1 MHRARKLRCL
11 TGTLIYLCIAIATG
25 SCIAVA
31 GRHGIQVN
39 ADSFAGITLAQST
52 NTIGGI
58 GSAKFARIPSFLP
71 DLLFIGLIPR
81 EVSVLDI
88 YRIYAIGIGTLFL
101 ASGAEFIYISTNKAL
116 SRINCLG
123 LAAFTALVL
132 ARYSPFYRQSL
143 GILLSPVHHGGNI
156 LMTIVSG
163 LLYLRLQ
170 SEKSNKPKTLTGC
183 IFVMTL
189 ITGILSNR
197 IFLFTG
203 LAPLALTALICAMGE
218 ARPRGWCLTALKEN
232 QRKALLFVLLMA
244 LSLFLTHLVYGYLN
258 IQCSPDVELNPE
270 WTIASSLDFMWRH
283 PSLYGAYLS
292 SFLLVYPNSR
302 RKIAMFLESIIQR
315 GSLISQDLLL
325 AGMTFLSLASASWGS
340 YLLFLGEQDIFQPRY
355 IISGILLL
363 PFILLLAISPLIITV
378 EPTRL
383 RAFALP
389 FTAFL
394 GIAILSNL
402 NGIFSSRQIVFSDA
416 STSEWIGKHR
426 EPSQQLRN
434 EKADIIFAPFWDVEV
449 GIYLDRHVTIL
460 PVGEN
465 GLPDMWAHGRSLFTK
480 AITKMETNK
489 NPIFYYSSSSSLPSG
504 LITAWGIPDEA
515 KKTKDDAT
523 GQEYLILKY
532 TEETKRRKILS
543 GLSQKLRT
551 YSQNCNRQSA
561 LFMER

>member
-1 MHRARKLRCL
+1 MHRAQKLRCL
-11 TGTLIYLCIAIATG
+11 TDALIYLCIAIAIG

-39 ADSFAGITLAQST
+39 ADSFAGITLAQSIHT
-52 NTIGGI
+52 VGGI

-71 DLLFIGLIPR
+71 DLLLLGFIPR
-81 EVSVLDI
+81 EFSVLDV

-101 ASGAEFIYISTNKAL
+101 ASGAEFIYISTSKAL

-123 LAAFTALVL
+123 LAAFTALVF

-163 LLYLRLQ
+163 LLYFRLQ
-170 SEKSNKPKTLTGC
+170 SEKSNTSKALTGY
-183 IFVMTL
+183 IFVVAL
-189 ITGILSNR
+189 ISGILSNR

-203 LAPLALTALICAMGE
+203 LAPLALTALISAKGGGM
-218 ARPRGWCLTALKEN
+218 PRGWCLTALKDN
-232 QRKALLFVLLMA
+232 QHKALLFALLVA

-270 WTIASSLDFMWRH
+270 WTIASSLEFMWKH

-302 RKIAMFLESIIQR
+302 RKIAIFLGSIMQR

-325 AGMTFLSLASASWGS
+325 AGMTFLSLASASWGG
-340 YLLFLGEQDIFQPRY
+340 YLFILGEQEIFQPRY

-363 PFILLLAISPLIITV
+363 PFLLLLAISPMIITV
-378 EPTRL
+378 VPTRL
-383 RAFALP
+383 RAFSLP

-394 GIAILSNL
+394 GIAIISNL
-402 NGIFSSRQIVFSDA
+402 NGMFSRRQLVFSDD

-434 EKADIIFAPFWDVEV
+434 EKAGIIFAPFWDVEV
-449 GIYLDRHVTIL
+449 GIYLDRHVTVL
-460 PVGEN
+460 PVGGD
-465 GLPDMWAHGRSLFTK
+465 GLPDIWAHGRSLFTK
-480 AITKMETNK
+480 AIKKMETNK

-504 LITAWGIPDEA
+504 LIKAWGIPDEA

-532 TEETKRRKILS
+532 TEENKRRRILS
-543 GLSQKLRT
+543 GLSHKLRT

>member
-1 MHRARKLRCL
+1 M
-11 TGTLIYLCIAIATG
+11 ATG
-25 SCIAVA
+25 CCIAVA

-39 ADSFAGITLAQST
+39 ADSFAGITLAQSIST
-52 NTIGGI
+52 VGGI
-58 GSAKFARIPSFLP
+58 GSAEFARIPSFLP
-71 DLLFIGLIPR
+71 DLLFIGFIPR

-88 YRIYAIGIGTLFL
+88 YRMYAIGMGTVFL
-101 ASGAEFIYISTNKAL
+101 ASGAEFIYISTDKAL
-116 SRINCLG
+116 GRINCLG
-123 LAAFTALVL
+123 LAAFTALL
-132 ARYSPFYRQSL
+132 FARYSPFYRQSL

-156 LMTIVSG
+156 LMTTLSG

-170 SEKSNKPKTLTGC
+170 SAESNKSKSLIGF
-183 IFVMTL
+183 IFTVTV
-189 ITGILSNR
+189 IAGISSNR
-197 IFLFTG
+197 LFLFTS
-203 LAPLALTALICAMGE
+203 LIPLALTALICAKDVDG
-218 ARPRGWCLTALKEN
+218 RNGWGITTLKEN
-232 QRKALLFVLLMA
+232 RHKVLLFVLLA
-244 LSLFLTHLVYGYLN
+244 TLSLFATHLVYVYLE
-258 IQCSPDVELNPE
+258 IQCSPDVDLNPV
-270 WTIASSLDFMWRH
+270 WTIASSLNFMWKH

-302 RKIAMFLESIIQR
+302 RRIAIFLEWIAQR

-325 AGMTFLSLASASWGS
+325 AGMTFLSLVSASWVS
-340 YLLFLGEQDIFQPRY
+340 YLFILGEQEVFQPRY

-363 PFILLLAISPLIITV
+363 PFLLLLALSPIIITV
-378 EPTRL
+378 VPTRL

-402 NGIFSSRQIVFSDA
+402 NGIFSRRQFVFSDN

-434 EKADIIFAPFWDVEV
+434 EKAGMIFAPFWDVEV

-460 PVGEN
+460 PVGGD
-465 GLPDMWAHGRSLFTK
+465 GLPDIWAHGRSLFTK
-480 AITKMETNK
+480 AIKKMETNK

-515 KKTKDDAT
+515 KKTKDGAT

-532 TEETKRRKILS
+532 TEEAKRRRILS
-543 GLSQKLRT
+543 GLSHKLRT

>member
-1 MHRARKLRCL
+1 MHRTQKIRSLADAV
-11 TGTLIYLCIAIATG
+11 IYSAIAIATG
-25 SCIAVA
+25 FCIAFA

-39 ADSFAGITLAQST
+39 ADSFAGITLAQSI
-52 NTIGGI
+52 NTVGGI
-58 GSAKFARIPSFLP
+58 GLAKFARIPSFVP
-71 DLLFIGLIPR
+71 DLLFIGFIPR

-123 LAAFTALVL
+123 LAAFTALVF

-170 SEKSNKPKTLTGC
+170 SEKSNKSKTLTGC
-183 IFVMTL
+183 IFVVTL

-197 IFLFTG
+197 VFLFTG
-203 LAPLALTALICAMGE
+203 LAPLALTVLICAKGGG
-218 ARPRGWCLTALKEN
+218 RPRGWYLTALKEN
-232 QRKALLFVLLMA
+232 QHKALLFVFLAA
-244 LSLFLTHLVYGYLN
+244 LSLFLTHLVYGHLN
-258 IQCSPDVELNPE
+258 IQCSPDIELNPE
-270 WTIASSLDFMWRH
+270 WTIASSLDFTRKH

-292 SFLLVYPNSR
+292 SFLLVYPYSR
-302 RKIAMFLESIIQR
+302 RKITIFLESIIQK
-315 GSLISQDLLL
+315 GSRICQDSLL
-325 AGMTFLSLASASWGS
+325 AAMTFLSLASASWGS
-340 YLLFLGEQDIFQPRY
+340 YLFILGEQEIFQPRY

-363 PFILLLAISPLIITV
+363 PFLLLLAISPIIITFV
-378 EPTRL
+378 PTKL

-394 GIAILSNL
+394 GIATISNL
-402 NGIFSSRQIVFSDA
+402 NGIFSRRQIVFSDD

-426 EPSQQLRN
+426 EPSQKLRN
-434 EKADIIFAPFWDVEV
+434 EKAGIIFAPFWDVEI

-460 PVGEN
+460 PVGGN

-532 TEETKRRKILS
+532 TEETKRSKILS
-543 GLSQKLRT
+543 GVTNKLRT